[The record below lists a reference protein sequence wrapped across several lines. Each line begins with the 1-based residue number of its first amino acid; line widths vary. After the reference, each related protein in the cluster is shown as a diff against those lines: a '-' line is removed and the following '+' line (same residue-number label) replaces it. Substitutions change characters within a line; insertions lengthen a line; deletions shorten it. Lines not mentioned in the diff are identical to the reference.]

1 MVRRTENSVL
11 ALLVVGFGLAVGTA
25 FAVIWS
31 NGGALEVGTVVPT
44 QKIQEELSDE
54 KSEVPVAPLH
64 PEDELRMRLTG
75 ANSAD
80 ARIAAIEA
88 FAESGEAR
96 SSSSVLRSTMLV
108 DTEASVRL
116 KAFQVARDLAI
127 NEERESLINILAVG
141 VQSPYSEVRRE
152 SIRSCRDHP
161 HYELQDELLEVV
173 AQGGPDRS
181 VAVQAL
187 AFLDDQV
194 AQEKV
199 LQIAKSEDVPRA
211 ERIQAIALLCR
222 TDLRD
227 GLGYLQEL
235 ATGDDAELQRYA
247 MEALSIWQ
255 DRKAEGK

>member
-1 MVRRTENSVL
+1 MSAVI
-11 ALLVVGFGLAVGTA
+11 AAGFGLAVATA
-25 FAVIWS
+25 FAVMWWS
-31 NGGALEVGTVVPT
+31 NRAPVVGNVVPAPNF
-44 QKIQEELSDE
+44 QDE
-54 KSEVPVAPLH
+54 PAGDGSEVPVAPPS
-64 PEDELRMRLTG
+64 PEDELRTKLTE
-75 ANSAD
+75 AKSAD
-80 ARIAAIEA
+80 ARIAALEA
-88 FAESGEAR
+88 FAKSGEAH
-96 SSSSVLRSTMLV
+96 SSSNVLRSTMLV

-116 KAFQVARDLAI
+116 KAFRVARDLAL
-127 NEERESLINILAVG
+127 NEEREALIDILVVG
-141 VQSPYSEVRRE
+141 VQNPYSEVRRE

-173 AQGGPDRS
+173 TQGGPDRS

-187 AFLDDQV
+187 AFLDDPV

-199 LQIAKSEDVPRA
+199 LEIAKSEDVPRA

-227 GLGYLQEL
+227 GVSYLQVL

-255 DRKAEGK
+255 DRRAEED